1 MWIRHEGVTRRF
13 QLGKDKRKPEAG
25 LTRLMANIKG
35 GKVLYEWHASR
46 AAKCLDGML
55 KDFAGTV
62 QCDDYIAYT
71 SYARKRKELVDKQLS
86 DKPIELASCWAH
98 ARRYFHKALGI
109 LTRPQ
114 ASVADFYRELG
125 DLFGVTLTP
134 SNRWGG
140 AKALRQKWI
149 AHIESS
155 LYRPVL
161 LIDEAQSMTPGALNE
176 LRMLSSAELD
186 SRSILTVILAGDE
199 RLAKKLQTDE
209 LLPMASR
216 IRCRLCCGSA
226 DAQTLKESLVNHLQK
241 AGNPRLIAKAVIT
254 ALCEHAAGNY
264 RVLMNMANDLLAA
277 ALQQEAELIDEKL
290 FFEVFD
296 IQAATSRR
304 SAS

>member
-1 MWIRHEGVTRRF
+1 VEHFCWRIENQLDEGGFALVIGAPGSGKSTALRIVADR
-13 QLGKDKRKPEAG
+13 LGNLGDVRVG
-25 LTRLMANIKG
+25 
-35 GKVLYEWHASR
+35 VL
-46 AAKCLDGML
+46 
-55 KDFAGTV
+55 
-62 QCDDYIAYT
+62 I
-71 SYARKRKELVDKQLS
+71 
-86 DKPIELASCWAH
+86 
-98 ARRYFHKALGI
+98 
-109 LTRPQ
+109 RPQ

-161 LIDEAQSMTPGALNE
+161 LIDEAQAMAPSALNE
-176 LRMLSSAELD
+176 LRLLSSAELD

-199 RLAKKLQTDE
+199 RLGKKLQTDE

-216 IRCRLCCGSA
+216 IRCRLRCGPLE
-226 DAQTLKESLVNHLQK
+226 AQTLKECLLNHLQK
-241 AGNPRLIAKAVIT
+241 AGNSRLIAKTVIN

-277 ALQQEAELIDEKL
+277 ALQQEAAEIDEKL

-304 SAS
+304 SNS